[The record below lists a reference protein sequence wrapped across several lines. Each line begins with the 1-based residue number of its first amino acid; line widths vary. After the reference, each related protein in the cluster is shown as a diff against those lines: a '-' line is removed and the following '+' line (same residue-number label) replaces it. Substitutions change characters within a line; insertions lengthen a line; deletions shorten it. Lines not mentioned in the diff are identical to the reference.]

1 MEQYAMILINRYCFI
16 YSMRV
21 YQYHSMVVIT
31 KILGN
36 DKSALDNKNAKLDNT
51 CFTLTMILRLHVLP
65 E

>member
-1 MEQYAMILINRYCFI
+1 
-16 YSMRV
+16 MRV

-51 CFTLTMILRLHVLP
+51 SFTLTMILRLHVLP